1 MMYMTRNKIVRF
13 GFSVNESKGM
23 RIEIFHLN
31 LFGMANARTQVTAE
45 QIIHSRKPDLGF
57 SQASTGAM
65 CNARASAWS
74 IHFSDRD
81 CIRGR

>member
-1 MMYMTRNKIVRF
+1 
-13 GFSVNESKGM
+13 
-23 RIEIFHLN
+23 
-31 LFGMANARTQVTAE
+31 MANARTQVAAE
-45 QIIHSRKPDLGF
+45 QIIHSRKPDVDF

-74 IHFSDRD
+74 IRVPDRE